1 MMFWNRESKT
11 MPVRDVQSEA
21 VAAIIQGSAVLPSKR
36 LTNAIYTAL
45 LDNRDISVTELD
57 DLANKISRLAWNRN
71 RGNMK

>member
-1 MMFWNRESKT
+1 MFWNREPKT

-45 LDNRDISVTELD
+45 LDNRDISVAELD
-57 DLANKISRLAWNRN
+57 DLANKISRLAWNRG
-71 RGNMK
+71 RR

>member
-1 MMFWNRESKT
+1 MFWNREPKT

-45 LDNRDISVTELD
+45 LDNRVSVEELD
-57 DLANKISRLAWNRN
+57 DLANRISRLAWQ
-71 RGNMK
+71 RGRR

>member
-1 MMFWNRESKT
+1 MFFSRKSDP

-45 LDNRDISVTELD
+45 LDNRVSVEELD
-57 DLANKISRLAWNRN
+57 DLANRISRLAWNRG
-71 RGNMK
+71 RR